1 MIVRRLN
8 TAEKLPNLVEESPAP
23 RGDVNVQATLPLRRL
38 PPLNALRCFE
48 VAARYGSFTKAAAEL
63 LVTPAAVGQQV
74 RQLEDFMG
82 VALFR
87 RENRTLTL
95 TTAGQACLPGI
106 REGFAQLVAA
116 VGNAKPRADGGR
128 LTISV
133 APSFAAKWLLPR
145 LSDFEAR
152 HPEIDVHVDASMPL
166 VDLHDGRV
174 DLAIRYGAGQ
184 YPGLA
189 VERLIGEEAIPVC
202 SPSLRDGDR
211 PLRQPE
217 DLRGHALLHDDS
229 PDNDPSCPNWAM
241 WLRAAGV
248 QGIDA
253 TRGPRFSQASF
264 VLEAAALGRG
274 VALAKATIAAADL
287 AAGRVVRLFE
297 MSVPLAFAYYLVY
310 PETAIR
316 SARVAAFRQWL
327 LEQVGRSAPEAP
339 TAAAK

>member
-1 MIVRRLN
+1 MIIRRVSS
-8 TAEKLPNLVEESPAP
+8 AEKSFP
-23 RGDVNVQATLPLRRL
+23 RDLEASVATAAVDAQSTVALRRL

-74 RQLEDFMG
+74 RQLEEFMG

-87 RENRTLTL
+87 RENRALAL

-116 VGNAKPRADGGR
+116 VGQAKPQTGARR

-152 HPEIDVHVDASMPL
+152 HPDIDVHVDASMPL
-166 VDLHDGRV
+166 VDLHDGKV

-184 YPGLA
+184 YAGLR
-189 VERLIGEEAIPVC
+189 VERLLGEEAIPVC
-202 SPSLRDGDR
+202 SPALYDGPN
-211 PLRQPE
+211 PLRRPE
-217 DLRGHALLHDDS
+217 DLRHHTLLHDDS
-229 PDNDPSCPNWAM
+229 PDNDPSCPTWSM

-248 QGIDA
+248 HGIDA
-253 TRGPRFSQASF
+253 MRGPHFSQSSL

-274 VALAKATIAAADL
+274 VALAKATIAATDL
-287 AAGRVVRLFE
+287 SAGRVVRLFE

-310 PETAIR
+310 SETTSR
-316 SARVAAFRQWL
+316 SPGVIAFRQWL
-327 LEQVGRSAPEAP
+327 LEQVGHVPSQE
-339 TAAAK
+339 KYF